1 MNYTFIIKN
10 DGKSLY
16 CGPYQHHGSD
26 RISKTVSSGL
36 AENREYTLMV
46 KLHTEAGVSYS
57 QQYDFSKNIIIVE

>member
-1 MNYTFIIKN
+1 MNYTITIENDIKPL
-10 DGKSLY
+10 LY
-16 CGPYQHHGSD
+16 YGPFQHHGSD

-57 QQYDFSKNIIIVE
+57 QKYDFSKSS